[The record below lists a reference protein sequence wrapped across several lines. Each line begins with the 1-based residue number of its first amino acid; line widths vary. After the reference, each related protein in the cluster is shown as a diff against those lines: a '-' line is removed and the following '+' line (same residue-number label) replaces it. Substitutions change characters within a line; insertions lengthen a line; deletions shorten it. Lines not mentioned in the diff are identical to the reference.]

1 MLAKRIIP
9 CLDVVAGR
17 TVKGTNFV
25 DLRDAG
31 DPVALAK
38 KYEEAGADELVFLN
52 IAASPQNKADTIDLV
67 KRIAAE
73 LTIPFTIGGGIE
85 SVGDAADYLSS
96 GADKISINSAAVKN
110 PQLIKDIAHRY
121 GSQCVV
127 VAMDVRLIQNVY
139 CIYIQGG
146 QKPTDKE
153 AEAWALEAESLGAGE
168 LLITSIDTDGT
179 KSGFDL
185 PLLKKIDE
193 IVQIPIIA
201 SGGAGSFVHF
211 HELFTQTQVS
221 AGLAASIFHFG
232 QVGIPELKQ
241 HLKLGDIP
249 IRLY

>member
-38 KYEEAGADELVFLN
+38 KYEEEGADELVFLN
-52 IAASPQNKADTIDLV
+52 IAASPENKASTIDLV
-67 KRIAAE
+67 RRIAAE

-85 SVGDAADYLSS
+85 SVEDAADFLSS

-110 PQLIKDIAHRY
+110 PKLIKDIAERY

-127 VAMDVRLIQNVY
+127 VAMDVQLVSGAYQ
-139 CIYIQGG
+139 IYISGG
-146 QKPTDKE
+146 KIPTDKE
-153 AEAWALEAESLGAGE
+153 AIQWALEAESLGAGE
-168 LLITSIDTDGT
+168 LLVTSIDTDGT

-193 IVQIPIIA
+193 VVNIPLIA
-201 SGGAGSFVHF
+201 SGGAGSIAHF
-211 HELFTQTQVS
+211 EALFSQTDVS

-232 QVGIPELKQ
+232 QVSIPTLKNQ
-241 HLKLGDIP
+241 LKNGHIP
-249 IRLY
+249 IRL